1 MAEHH
6 HHHHHHHKKDD
17 ASRFKEKSLRSIVFR
32 KQLEKWAK
40 ILLFIISIMM
50 VIAVIVSRFI
60 K

>member
-6 HHHHHHHKKDD
+6 HHHHHHKRDD

-40 ILLFIISIMM
+40 IILFIISIMM

>member
-6 HHHHHHHKKDD
+6 HHHHHLKRDD

-40 ILLFIISIMM
+40 IILFIISIMM

>member
-6 HHHHHHHKKDD
+6 HHHHHHKRDD